1 MISPITVIHLVTA
14 FHKLEKTTEIVIIIA
29 SIIIIILLVRLW
41 QTVLHLHEGQGKK
54 KQLEEMDV
62 LVA

>member
-14 FHKLEKTTEIVIIIA
+14 FHKLEKTTEIVIIA